1 MTKKDLKLMASD
13 IIIESEYPRSTKKQL
28 LNFLK
33 EADEVKIKSLILDG
47 KVEEIAE
54 DAIDIV
60 NKRFDIMFENMT
72 QENIEETQE
81 FLTIGREIICKVI
94 ESQDSLLESKIG
106 DLDTFEKTINF
117 VINEASDYQILSM
130 LMEDKLP
137 ENDDIDKYTILIE
150 NLNELAGTT
159 FVSEQNI
166 NKKEIE
172 EPKKKGLP
180 FNPANLMY
188 LMYLPSGL
196 RSGIL
201 AKIKSVLVA
210 GGGYIGGTAF
220 AALLAY
226 VAFKVYQS
234 YLSKASISCKDSP
247 DKQTC
252 MINYKK
258 KAKLL
263 QIQQLQKGISQ
274 CVKTKNPDKCRVSIQ
289 NKINGLRSK
298 IGKVA

>member
-13 IIIESEYPRSTKKQL
+13 IIIESEYPKSTKKQL

-47 KVEEIAE
+47 KIEEIAE

-81 FLTIGREIICKVI
+81 FLTIGREIIC
-94 ESQDSLLESKIG
+94 ETLESEIDDPKI
-106 DLDTFEKTINF
+106 FEKTINF

-220 AALLAY
+220 ASLLAY

-234 YLSKASISCKDSP
+234 YLSKAAISCKDSP

-252 MINYKK
+252 MMNYKK

-274 CVKTKNPDKCRVSIQ
+274 CIKTKNPDKCRISIQ
-289 NKINGLRSK
+289 NKINNLRSK
-298 IGKVA
+298 IGKVT